1 MKNLLCHTALLAM
14 LLIMSATF
22 ARADDDVAAAAKVT
36 VLSSNL
42 ANGATTGEWGFSAL
56 VQTPQ
61 QCTLFDAGRFTST
74 VVNNAAALQVDLG
87 CVRNIVLSHFHFDHT
102 SGLASVVARI
112 RASGYHDDLNVFVGE
127 GFFVPRIIDTNHPGG
142 AMGVKIFGATSVN
155 FMQEK
160 RTSLE
165 EMGLVFKEISA
176 PTRIS
181 TGVWATGPVPR
192 IYPEQNHP
200 SWVLLQNPDGSATP
214 DIVPESQGLVVRTD
228 EGPIVLLGCGHSGTV
243 NMLSLVRDKIQDHD
257 INALMGGMHL
267 FNADLQTVSWTG
279 SKLKEFGL
287 KHLMV
292 GHCTGVEPMFQ
303 LRRALGLDRSQ
314 AVMGAVGASFSLAR
328 GVMATD
334 IAK

>member
-1 MKNLLCHTALLAM
+1 
-14 LLIMSATF
+14 MSATF

-42 ANGATTGEWGFSAL
+42 ANGATTGERGFSAL

-102 SGLASVVARI
+102 SGLASVVTKI
-112 RASGYHDDLNVFVGE
+112 RASGYAGQLNVYVGE
-127 GFFVPRIIDTNHPGG
+127 GFFIPRVIDMRHPTG
-142 AMGVKIFGATSVN
+142 ALGVKIFGATSVN

-160 RTSLE
+160 RAQLE
-165 EMGLVFKEISA
+165 ALGLAFQEISQ
-176 PTRIS
+176 PTQI
-181 TGVWATGPVPR
+181 TQGVWATGPVPR
-192 IYPEQNHP
+192 VYPEQNHP
-200 SWVLLQNPDGSATP
+200 NWVLLQKPNGDTTP
-214 DIVPESQGLVVRTD
+214 DKVPESQGLVVKTT
-228 EGPIVLLGCGHSGTV
+228 EGPIVLLGCGHSGAV
-243 NMLSLVRDKIQDHD
+243 NMLSWVRQEIQDQD

-267 FNADLQTVSWTG
+267 FNANQQTVSWTG
-279 SKLKEFGL
+279 VKLKELGL
-287 KHLMV
+287 KHLMA

-303 LRRALGLDRSQ
+303 LRQALGLDRSQ
-314 AVMGAVGASFSLAR
+314 AVMGAVGASFSLTN